1 MPQVDAVDHCTRR
14 NDSVYP
20 ASFTRH
26 SNSMKNALHELNRL
40 SRNTATVA
48 HDSHK
53 GDRAAF
59 FRKSGSTR
67 LPLIHAIA
75 AHREA
80 A

>member
-1 MPQVDAVDHCTRR
+1 
-14 NDSVYP
+14 
-20 ASFTRH
+20 
-26 SNSMKNALHELNRL
+26 MKKALHDLNRL

-67 LPLIHAIA
+67 LSPRDAIA